1 MPKRHTQHYK
11 FRPKAKQRPRMSRR
25 GRAYTPKATH
35 IFETAVAEGWN
46 KRHRFRDKQVGIEI
60 VLDKNEFTVTVF
72 EAEVDVPK
80 SPLLGDIDNY
90 AKSILDGLNG
100 VAFDDDKQVRYLKVV
115 KK

>member
-1 MPKRHTQHYK
+1 MT
-11 FRPKAKQRPRMSRR
+11 RR
-25 GRAYTPKATH
+25 GRVFTPKATH
-35 IFETAVAEGWN
+35 MFETAVAEGWN
-46 KRHRFRDKQVGIEI
+46 KRYKFGAKPIGVEIE
-60 VLDKNEFTVTVF
+60 LGKDEFTVTVF
-72 EAEVDVPK
+72 EADVETLK

>member
-1 MPKRHTQHYK
+1 M
-11 FRPKAKQRPRMSRR
+11 
-25 GRAYTPKATH
+25 
-35 IFETAVAEGWN
+35 
-46 KRHRFRDKQVGIEI
+46 
-60 VLDKNEFTVTVF
+60 F
-72 EAEVDVPK
+72 EADVDVPK